1 MKVVITDYQYDNVD
15 AERRI
20 VEDAG
25 FELLDY
31 QVKTP
36 GALIPLVKDA
46 DAIITQ
52 YADIDRQVIESLEHC
67 KMIIKYGIGVNNI
80 DCRAA
85 GEKGIYV
92 CNVPDYGVHEV
103 SDQAV
108 TMILCLGKKLE
119 PLQEDLRRGKWG
131 YGGIVPVKRFTE
143 CRAGLIGFGRIPQMV
158 CRKLQAFGMEI
169 LVYDPF
175 VDDAGRGVQGLGGG
189 NLSECGLYFR
199 PLPADRGDAPH
210 DR

>member
-1 MKVVITDYQYDNVD
+1 MKVVITDYQYDNVN

-92 CNVPDYGVHEV
+92 C
-103 SDQAV
+103 
-108 TMILCLGKKLE
+108 
-119 PLQEDLRRGKWG
+119 
-131 YGGIVPVKRFTE
+131 GIRPKPMSPALHSVKRFT
-143 CRAGLIGFGRIPQMV
+143 GTIPPYPHLPR
-158 CRKLQAFGMEI
+158 RK
-169 LVYDPF
+169 
-175 VDDAGRGVQGLGGG
+175 
-189 NLSECGLYFR
+189 SS
-199 PLPADRGDAPH
+199 
-210 DR
+210 

>member
-52 YADIDRQVIESLEHC
+52 YADIDRQVIENLEHC
-67 KMIIKYGIGVNNI
+67 K
-80 DCRAA
+80 
-85 GEKGIYV
+85 
-92 CNVPDYGVHEV
+92 
-103 SDQAV
+103 
-108 TMILCLGKKLE
+108 
-119 PLQEDLRRGKWG
+119 
-131 YGGIVPVKRFTE
+131 
-143 CRAGLIGFGRIPQMV
+143 
-158 CRKLQAFGMEI
+158 
-169 LVYDPF
+169 
-175 VDDAGRGVQGLGGG
+175 
-189 NLSECGLYFR
+189 
-199 PLPADRGDAPH
+199 
-210 DR
+210 